1 LWPPNNSKFGNLFGW
16 NSCMHCVLFEWMLI
30 EFVNKRTYLTHCTW
44 SSFDCP

>member
-1 LWPPNNSKFGNLFGW
+1 
-16 NSCMHCVLFEWMLI
+16 MHCVLFEWMLI